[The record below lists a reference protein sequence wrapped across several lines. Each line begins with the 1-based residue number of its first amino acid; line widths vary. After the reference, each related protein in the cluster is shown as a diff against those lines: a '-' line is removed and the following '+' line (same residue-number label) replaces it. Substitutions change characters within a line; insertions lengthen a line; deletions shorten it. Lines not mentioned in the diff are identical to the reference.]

1 MSGLKTDCSSLR
13 SLLGVGVRTDEV
25 GSSWYVNLPVASPRR
40 AARPMPSS
48 ERFHVSK
55 EREHAGHPSFVSP
68 CHMASRNARPTRA
81 QVNGGGQECPPL
93 HDLGGLQH
101 SSFWSGR
108 GPEGPL
114 FHAEPTFRLLY
125 GLSEDSSFAESAR
138 EIEGFTAFGMAS
150 S

>member
-1 MSGLKTDCSSLR
+1 M
-13 SLLGVGVRTDEV
+13 
-25 GSSWYVNLPVASPRR
+25 NLPVASPRC

-93 HDLGGLQH
+93 HDLGDCSTLLFGLDAALKGR
-101 SSFWSGR
+101 SF
-108 GPEGPL
+108 
-114 FHAEPTFRLLY
+114 
-125 GLSEDSSFAESAR
+125 
-138 EIEGFTAFGMAS
+138 M
-150 S
+150 